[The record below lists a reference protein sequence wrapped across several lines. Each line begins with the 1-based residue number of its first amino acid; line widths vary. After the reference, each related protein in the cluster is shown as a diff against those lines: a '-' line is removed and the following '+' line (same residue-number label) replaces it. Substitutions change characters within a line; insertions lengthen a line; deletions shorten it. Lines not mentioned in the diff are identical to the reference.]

1 MSIPI
6 KNQTY
11 LATEVIQVKNDHSPQ
26 IMKEIFVLEIEIKE
40 V

>member
-11 LATEVIQVKNDHSPQ
+11 LATEVIQVKNKHSPQ
-26 IMKEIFVLEIEIKE
+26 IMKEIFVLEIETKE